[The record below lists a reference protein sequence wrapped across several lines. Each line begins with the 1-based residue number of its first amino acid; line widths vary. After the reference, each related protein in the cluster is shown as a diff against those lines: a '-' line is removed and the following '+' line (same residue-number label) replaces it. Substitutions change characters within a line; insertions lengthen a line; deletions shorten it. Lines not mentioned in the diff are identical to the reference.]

1 MSKTDLDHQFTREI
15 DRSPCFAWPLEPRWR
30 EFLSNFRIL
39 VLKTVARGVT
49 ATPAESDLLLA
60 SALWY
65 TTILGNLRAVLLQR
79 MRPGSCVFSGR
90 RWAVLKSWSVTIF
103 EDMTIVCRRTGL
115 RSEIGSKGIVTS
127 LGVRPTPNDLSQMG
141 LVSRK
146 PYACLSVAIHCLIL
160 GVALWMQR
168 SLPSS
173 KSIDP
178 KLQFLVHM
186 PAHPILMEG
195 RSQRSGKDAGQGG
208 GGAHRP
214 MPASLG
220 RLPRASNL
228 QITPPTTAVVDRDSI
243 LMAEPT
249 IVSAEPTLMPLSE
262 LKQLGDPFGVA
273 GLLSNGPGGWGGIG
287 SGHGTGIGASDGAGY
302 GVGLGGS
309 LGPQKVGGD
318 VTAPSVVYR
327 VEPEYSEQ
335 ARRARY
341 QGSVILAAIVKRDGT
356 IEILKVLRGLGLGL
370 DENAI
375 SALKLW
381 KFNPGMK
388 GGQAVD
394 VALNIE
400 INFSLR

>member
-1 MSKTDLDHQFTREI
+1 
-15 DRSPCFAWPLEPRWR
+15 
-30 EFLSNFRIL
+30 
-39 VLKTVARGVT
+39 
-49 ATPAESDLLLA
+49 
-60 SALWY
+60 
-65 TTILGNLRAVLLQR
+65 
-79 MRPGSCVFSGR
+79 
-90 RWAVLKSWSVTIF
+90 
-103 EDMTIVCRRTGL
+103 
-115 RSEIGSKGIVTS
+115 
-127 LGVRPTPNDLSQMG
+127 
-141 LVSRK
+141 
-146 PYACLSVAIHCLIL
+146 
-160 GVALWMQR
+160 
-168 SLPSS
+168 
-173 KSIDP
+173 
-178 KLQFLVHM
+178 M

-195 RSQRSGKDAGQGG
+195 RSQRSGKDAGRGG

-262 LKQLGDPFGVA
+262 LKQLGNPFGVA
-273 GLLSNGPGGWGGIG
+273 GLLSDGPGVWGGIG

-327 VEPEYSEQ
+327 VEPEYSEE